1 MNELIINGGNLSFW
15 GEYFGRPH
23 DNFHRI
29 ETVRWE
35 KDRILI
41 HFTEGESLY
50 VTDPIGILNNEHEF
64 AIQNATKV
72 LWVRYCY
79 GKERSYE
86 NMFVR
91 QYEKDDNGMIIR
103 AEGKCSLVKEGYGL
117 PFPYTESD
125 AQWWLNMV
133 QQKDG
138 NDGIFRVIV
147 INGEYVGNITVEK
160 KNDVRCKDAECP
172 QF

>member
-1 MNELIINGGNLSFW
+1 
-15 GEYFGRPH
+15 
-23 DNFHRI
+23 
-29 ETVRWE
+29 
-35 KDRILI
+35 
-41 HFTEGESLY
+41 
-50 VTDPIGILNNEHEF
+50 
-64 AIQNATKV
+64 
-72 LWVRYCY
+72 
-79 GKERSYE
+79 
-86 NMFVR
+86 MFVR

-103 AEGKCSLVKEGYGL
+103 AEGKRSLVKEGYGL